1 MGNTDTPPIFDSV
14 AKGITKNIANAT
26 SKEIALICR
35 LTFKGIEGMLTG
47 RLKDIPEKSVFAA
60 EDAIDWILEEY
71 RKLRGKGGVELDILT
86 EIDDIMPELIEAVS
100 QINTAADQ
108 LRRKANR
115 KQNNDAYNKTD
126 YNRAVLMSQEQVAK
140 INRMIDKFD
149 DIVIDGPDDIDSG

>member
-1 MGNTDTPPIFDSV
+1 MGDTDTLPIFESA
-14 AKGITKNIANAT
+14 AKGITNNIADA
-26 SKEIALICR
+26 SPKEIVLICR
-35 LTFKGIEGMLTG
+35 LTFKGIEDMLTG

-60 EDAIDWILEEY
+60 EDAIDWILEKY
-71 RKLRGKGGVELDILT
+71 RELRRKGGVEFEILT
-86 EIDDIMPELIEAVS
+86 EIDDIMPELIEAIS

-140 INRMIDKFD
+140 INRMIGNFD
-149 DIVIDGPDDIDSG
+149 DIVIDSG